1 MPAWGVE
8 QTMMAEGWEYN
19 APVLAAPRRH
29 SLPSLLVLVTT
40 CICSSASS
48 AGGDDSHVVA
58 AGLSTPPARSRASRS
73 AVSLL
78 ATTLDPV
85 MGLNAKSF
93 GAVGDGIRDDTE
105 ALQAAIDEA
114 QNSRRQLLLP
124 AGTYVVRDTLYVR
137 CYDSWPGACRPA
149 SAKGPLHMT
158 GEGLSETKLVAQNT
172 GSGKIPEAT
181 IKIVAGLMGEG
192 ANYTA
197 GDKINHTSFHT
208 LEHFTIT
215 AQDPNTTM
223 RRDYAILAPGLTRTT
238 FSHLQFGGAAVAG
251 LWSSGWCN
259 RVEHCR
265 FGGNEVGLIMAQD
278 ANGNHVANSAFEG
291 NMGTAIA
298 VMEGELVT
306 ITNCVIEGN
315 GGPGIIAVAVRG
327 LLITGC
333 YFEANNHAHRSLTP
347 WDPSPY
353 AASLGNYSIQSD
365 IVLNGAFPPFGDPFQ
380 HVWRGYVSQA
390 VQIEGNSFAPSSLN
404 ASGVLLAA
412 VQGVQLSANVVVGHT
427 QEQPAQQMALVS
439 TGNDPGSFFAQDV
452 TLSSS
457 NVGWRHSAGPL
468 GIIRPNQ
475 LPAHEAWKGDSAID
489 GQSFAAAQIEQRNML
504 GRRGCCAWS
513 AQPDLP
519 PLPRL
524 TPRGEFDGRPVIAW
538 ALPARGTT
546 LSAAG
551 TAALVWS
558 TNLSTSPSI
567 AGQLVYFGL
576 RAALSPSAGT
586 STTVSLWVD
595 PGTGRWES
603 ACATPPA
610 KPFEHQVPGCLRA
623 LSGVAKQPKQ
633 EDWQRLSYSTV
644 LQTEGLARFAVHV
657 SDAEVMMKTR
667 RADANSGTEQQ
678 RGPDDY
684 LALFMAG
691 DTISG
696 GPEAGMD
703 AAVVVAPVG
712 ASWNQVVQ

>member
-1 MPAWGVE
+1 MMVE
-8 QTMMAEGWEYN
+8 GREYN
-19 APVLAAPRRH
+19 APVLPARRH
-29 SLPSLLVLVTT
+29 ALSSLLVLVTT
-40 CICSSASS
+40 CTCSATAHVLS
-48 AGGDDSHVVA
+48 AGEADVVHA
-58 AGLSTPPARSRASRS
+58 AGLSPPTRSRASRRP
-73 AVSLL
+73 AVSLG
-78 ATTLDPV
+78 TTLGPV

-93 GAVGDGIRDDTE
+93 GAVGDGIHDDTE

-114 QNSRRQLLLP
+114 QNSRRRLLLP
-124 AGTYVVRDTLYVR
+124 AGTYVLRDTLYVR
-137 CYDSWPGACRPA
+137 CYDSWVGACRPS

-158 GEGLSETKLVAQNT
+158 GEGLSQTELVAQNS
-172 GSGKIPEAT
+172 GAGKIPEAT
-181 IKIVAGLMGEG
+181 IKIVAGLMGAG

-197 GDKINHTSFHT
+197 GDKINHTNFHT

-215 AQDPNTTM
+215 AQDPNTTT

-265 FGGNEVGLIMAQD
+265 FGGNEVGLVMAQD

-315 GGPGIIAVAVRG
+315 GGPGIIAVAVKG

-333 YFEANNHAHRSLTP
+333 YFEANNRAHWSLSP
-347 WDPSPY
+347 WDPTPY
-353 AASLGNYSIQSD
+353 AAAQGNYSIQSD

-390 VQIEGNSFAPSSLN
+390 VQIEGNSFAPTSLN

-412 VQGVQLSANVVVGHT
+412 VQGVQLSANVAVGHT
-427 QEQPAQQMALVS
+427 QEQPSQQMALVS
-439 TGNDPGSFFAQDV
+439 TGNDPASFFAQDI

-457 NVGWRHSAGPL
+457 NVGWRHSAGPV
-468 GIIRPNQ
+468 GILRPNQ

-489 GQSFAAAQIEQRNML
+489 GQTFAAAQIEQRNML
-504 GRRGCCAWS
+504 GRRGCCAWM

-519 PLPRL
+519 PPPRI

-538 ALPARGTT
+538 AHAASDTT
-546 LSAAG
+546 VSAAG

-558 TNLSTSPSI
+558 TNLSTTPSI

-576 RAALSPSAGT
+576 RAALAPSAST
-586 STTVSLWVD
+586 STTVSLWID

-610 KPFEHQVPGCLRA
+610 RPFEHQVPGCLRPP
-623 LSGVAKQPKQ
+623 SGVVNQPKQ
-633 EDWQRLSYSTV
+633 ENWQRLSYSTV

-657 SDAEVMMKTR
+657 SNADELMKPQR
-667 RADANSGTEQQ
+667 DDANGGSEQHT
-678 RGPDDY
+678 GSDNY

-691 DTISG
+691 DTVSG

-712 ASWNQVVQ
+712 ASWNQIVQ